1 MRITELANAPVS
13 TPHEPLYY
21 HPESKPLAITIPSPC
36 SAPKAAPRTRLSLY
50 LAIPVAEKG
59 VWDEEMCRSQEA
71 AAWLEA
77 GNGEF
82 RGKWAAGNFLPLPLD
97 I

>member
-1 MRITELANAPVS
+1 M
-13 TPHEPLYY
+13 
-21 HPESKPLAITIPSPC
+21 TILNSG
-36 SAPKAAPRTRLSLY
+36 SAPKAAPRTPMSLY
-50 LAIPVAEKG
+50 LAIPGAERG
-59 VWDEEMCRSQEA
+59 VWDEETCRSQEA
-71 AAWLEA
+71 AAVWLEA

>member
-1 MRITELANAPVS
+1 MN
-13 TPHEPLYY
+13 HHY
-21 HPESKPLAITIPSPC
+21 HPEFKPLAMTIPSPG
-36 SAPKAAPRTRLSLY
+36 SAPKAALGTRLSLY

-59 VWDEEMCRSQEA
+59 VWDEEMYRSQEA

-82 RGKWAAGNFLPLPLD
+82 RGKWAAGNFLPLLPD

>member
-1 MRITELANAPVS
+1 MA
-13 TPHEPLYY
+13 HEPLQY
-21 HPESKPLAITIPSPC
+21 HSELKSLAITTPS
-36 SAPKAAPRTRLSLY
+36 SGSGPKAAPCAHMSLY

-59 VWDEEMCRSQEA
+59 VWDEETCRSQEA